1 MIVFFRGR
9 RVPIILV
16 VVISTRCF
24 LTVTGFKNRKRKVLS
39 AYWRETGAF
48 LMSENCK
55 FDNVTKLIRI
65 LVRFFE
71 KNVIIPVI
79 FECPLFWLGL
89 FNKKYRG
96 VKFLVFL
103 QYGLLMY

>member
-1 MIVFFRGR
+1 
-9 RVPIILV
+9 
-16 VVISTRCF
+16 
-24 LTVTGFKNRKRKVLS
+24 
-39 AYWRETGAF
+39 
-48 LMSENCK
+48 MSENRK
-55 FDNVTKLIRI
+55 FDNVTKLIHI
-65 LVRFFE
+65 LVRSFE

-79 FECPLFWLGL
+79 LECPLFWLGL

>member
-1 MIVFFRGR
+1 MHIGEKTGAILMFF
-9 RVPIILV
+9 L
-16 VVISTRCF
+16 
-24 LTVTGFKNRKRKVLS
+24 KNR
-39 AYWRETGAF
+39 
-48 LMSENCK
+48 K
-55 FDNVTKLIRI
+55 FDNVTKLIHI
-65 LVRFFE
+65 LVLFFE

-79 FECPLFWLGL
+79 FGCSLFWLGP